1 MANEHS
7 YNLKDASLQ
16 SVVALSNGA
25 GTTSTAGFDLG
36 LADAKLAPCEL
47 QIDIGA
53 LDATAMPT
61 ATTCQVTVNDD
72 TNDSGYTTRLT
83 LPTATSSSGIAAQSF
98 RVAIPSNFARYVNCS
113 VILANGGGTVGDC
126 SGVNVTA
133 SLVF

>member
-7 YNLKDASLQ
+7 YQLKDASLK

-36 LADAKLAPCEL
+36 LAAAKLANCEL

-61 ATTCQVTVNDD
+61 GTTCQVTFDD
-72 TNDSGYTTRLT
+72 SADDSSYATKLT

-98 RVAIPSNFARYVNCS
+98 RVAIPTNTRRYIRAS
-113 VILANGGGTVGDC
+113 VVLANGAGTVGDC
-126 SGVNVTA
+126 RGVNVTA
-133 SLVF
+133 QLVF